1 MPILSRI
8 RSLRVWSAIAAGALL
23 AACSSSVIVE
33 SKFPSPL
40 VEALPVRMGII
51 IPEELYNYIYT
62 EEIRDESLWTIALGD
77 ANVAMLKPL
86 FAKMFQE
93 TRKVDAVPLANNDGS
108 VDGVLKTTLQKF
120 EFDVPVNEKNKF
132 VEVWMQ
138 YQLTLFEPNG
148 DTVIT
153 WPVSGYGKHQ
163 LSHSREDAVQKAA
176 ITAMREVGAAIST
189 KFAQQPQIKVWLA
202 EKQHGATAA
211 VGVATAQSEAKN

>member
-1 MPILSRI
+1 MPIPSRI
-8 RSLRVWSAIAAGALL
+8 RSLRVWSAIAAGVLL
-23 AACSSSVIVE
+23 AACSSNVIVE

-51 IPEELYNYIYT
+51 IPEELYNYIYQ

-77 ANVAMLKPL
+77 ANVAMLNPL
-86 FAKMFQE
+86 YSKMFRE
-93 TRKVDAVPLANNDGS
+93 TRKVTAVPTDESL
-108 VDGVLKTTLQKF
+108 DGVLKTTLEKF

-132 VEVWMQ
+132 VEVWIQ

-148 DTVIT
+148 NMVVV

-163 LSHSREDAVQKAA
+163 LGHSRQDAVQKAA
-176 ITAMREVGAAIST
+176 VTAMREVGAAIST

-202 EKQHGATAA
+202 EKQHESTAA
-211 VGVATAQSEAKN
+211 AGVAAAQSEAKN

>member
-1 MPILSRI
+1 MPIPSRI
-8 RSLRVWSAIAAGALL
+8 SSLGVWSAIVAGVLL

-93 TRKVDAVPLANNDGS
+93 TRKIDAVPLANNDGS
-108 VDGVLKTTLQKF
+108 
-120 EFDVPVNEKNKF
+120 
-132 VEVWMQ
+132 
-138 YQLTLFEPNG
+138 
-148 DTVIT
+148 
-153 WPVSGYGKHQ
+153 
-163 LSHSREDAVQKAA
+163 
-176 ITAMREVGAAIST
+176 
-189 KFAQQPQIKVWLA
+189 
-202 EKQHGATAA
+202 
-211 VGVATAQSEAKN
+211 